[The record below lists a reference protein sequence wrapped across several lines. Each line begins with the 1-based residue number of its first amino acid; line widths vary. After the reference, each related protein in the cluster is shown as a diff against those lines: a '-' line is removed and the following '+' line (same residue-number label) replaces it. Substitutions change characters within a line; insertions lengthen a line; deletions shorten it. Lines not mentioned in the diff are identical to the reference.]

1 MKKQILMS
9 LIFLIG
15 IFLAEQKVI
24 AQASNKSKRQL
35 HINKK
40 GEIRD
45 DHGATL
51 GYINKEDIVYNNEG
65 EKLGFIENGK
75 VYDAQGNP
83 LGKAKKNGKYYN
95 NQGINILTVKGNDD
109 MCEILD
115 PEGHKLGTV
124 HKNYKLHACA
134 THCFFLKQK
143 QDKNGVQ

>member
-1 MKKQILMS
+1 MS

-15 IFLAEQKVI
+15 IFLAEQNAY
-24 AQASNKSKRQL
+24 AQASNKNKRQL

-40 GEIRD
+40 GEVKD
-45 DHGATL
+45 DQGTRL
-51 GYINKEDIVYNNEG
+51 GYISKEDIVYNNEG

-75 VYDAQGNP
+75 VYDALGNP

-95 NQGINILTVKGNDD
+95 NQGINVVTVTGNDD

-134 THCFFLKQK
+134 AHCFFLNQK
-143 QDKNGVQ
+143 MEKGEDK